1 MGASDPRQRRHAHVA
16 PLSAMLS
23 IPFFFAF
30 LHFFVTSSTSDPTT
44 AGESVADFLRR
55 SSDTIS
61 LPNLSLRFAKPKQGS
76 LVLTSSVTVHLVADP
91 PDFDMLAHD
100 IFFCIELLYRHGTER
115 RCIENTALPWVAN
128 IDGLQEGTVQIV
140 GTLER
145 NATTISGGTVET
157 AALPEAMGTEI
168 AADMRISEW
177 DGIEQETH
185 VLAQTR
191 VSFDVVVREK
201 PAQTMQISFPRP
213 NEHLSTG
220 SVDVAM
226 RVGGL
231 IFASSASSSSP
242 SIEVAGDDNDNTGR
256 GKDDGDTSSYFCTS
270 FVENLNHPTLEKT
283 HNRCIVPEHN
293 EIVLSTKFSTGL
305 HGISARLYGS
315 DGFPLGGPASSTSTV
330 FRITETA
337 AGYRPGASHWP
348 NPSGDYHAE
357 DEAIRVLSAPAASLP
372 IIHLAVTSYR
382 SFNRYKE
389 ALLMVKSMLL
399 HRTSSNIVHLHLIV
413 DKAGQQFFERQ
424 LLPLNVSCLRV
435 SFHEFDD
442 VCKLPN
448 EAFLAKYNW
457 QLSAH
462 YSGVAGYC
470 RIHLFGWFHKLG
482 IDSIIAIESDQL
494 FVQDVS
500 RLWDEFSRFGKD
512 AVMGLPELYKPWR
525 EGRSTVPA
533 SDRTGVGSSIAA
545 RRAGHPSESMH
556 TDRKHNGYIGGIVML
571 NFTRMRALAPSWEGV
586 LHASLD
592 KFLIKERHTDPGWT
606 LQMNDQ
612 DVINAMAEVRPEL
625 FYSMS
630 CQWQIQ
636 FHAYKEHQRICGR
649 SWEDVELSCK
659 DSHEMGMF
667 LCRRP
672 AALIHFMA
680 QSYKT
685 RGGLAT
691 MWRSVRDLPWSMVL
705 HDRANTC
712 GVSSPPAK

>member
-1 MGASDPRQRRHAHVA
+1 MMASFVLFVLFVA
-16 PLSAMLS
+16 LFSAT
-23 IPFFFAF
+23 A
-30 LHFFVTSSTSDPTT
+30 TT
-44 AGESVADFLRR
+44 TTTTMPAGDSVADFLRR

-61 LPNLSLRFAKPKQGS
+61 VPSVSIRFAQPKQGS
-76 LVLTSSVTVHLVADP
+76 LVLTSSVTVQLVADP
-91 PDFDMLAHD
+91 PDFDMLAHGV
-100 IFFCIELLYRHGTER
+100 FFCLDLLYRHGTER
-115 RCIENTALPWVAN
+115 RCIHNTALPWMAN
-128 IDGLQEGTVQIV
+128 IDGLQQGTVQIIA
-140 GTLER
+140 TLER
-145 NATTISGGTVET
+145 NATTIGHAET
-157 AALPEAMGTEI
+157 AALPEAMGSHV
-168 AADMRISEW
+168 AADPW
-177 DGIEQETH
+177 DSAELETH

-191 VSFDVVVREK
+191 VSFDVVMREN
-201 PAQTMQISFPRP
+201 PEQTMQISFPRP

-226 RVGGL
+226 RVGG
-231 IFASSASSSSP
+231 FRPASSATDL
-242 SIEVAGDDNDNTGR
+242 E
-256 GKDDGDTSSYFCTS
+256 DDGSGGDASSYFCTS

-315 DGFPLGGPASSTSTV
+315 DGVPLGGPASSTSTV

-337 AGYRPGASHWP
+337 TGYRPGAPHWP
-348 NPSGDYHAE
+348 NPLGDYQAE
-357 DEAIRVLSAPAASLP
+357 DDAISALAAPASPLP
-372 IIHLAVTSYR
+372 VIHLAVTSYR

-389 ALLMVKSMLL
+389 ALLMFKSMLL
-399 HRTSSNIVHLHLIV
+399 HRGSSNIVHLHLIV
-413 DKAGQQFFERQ
+413 DTAGQQFFERE
-424 LLPLNVSCLRV
+424 LLSLNVSCLRV
-435 SFHEFDD
+435 SFHAFDS

-470 RIHLFGWFHKLG
+470 RIYLFDWFHKLG

-500 RLWDEFSRFGKD
+500 KLWAEFARFGKD

-533 SDRTGVGSSIAA
+533 ADPAGAARRIAA
-545 RRAGHPSESMH
+545 RNIEDDEQGGTRAY
-556 TDRKHNGYIGGIVML
+556 RRRHNGYIGGIVML
-571 NFTRMRALAPSWEGV
+571 NLTRMSALAPSWDGV
-586 LHASLD
+586 MHASLD
-592 KFLIKERHTDPGWT
+592 TFLAKEWQTDPDWT
-606 LQMNDQ
+606 LEMNDQ

-625 FYSMS
+625 FHSVS

-649 SWEDVELSCK
+649 GWEDIESSCK
-659 DSHEMGMF
+659 ASHDLGMF

-691 MWRSVRDLPWSMVL
+691 MWRSVRDLPWSMAL
-705 HDRANTC
+705 HDRTNTC
-712 GVSSPPAK
+712 GV